1 MRNRITL
8 AIAISLLGSPA
19 LAQTTFE
26 SLDTNSDGSI
36 SKDEYY
42 GLVSDA
48 GIYPDL
54 DSDSD
59 GLIEENE
66 FEGIGLDDDYA
77 SWDLNRDDY
86 VDSREFYDGYFG
98 YYDANE
104 DAHWDGDEWDDADE
118 AGILDF

>member
-1 MRNRITL
+1 MRNQITL

-66 FEGIGLDDDYA
+66 FEGIGLDA
-77 SWDLNRDDY
+77 RT
-86 VDSREFYDGYFG
+86 
-98 YYDANE
+98 
-104 DAHWDGDEWDDADE
+104 ADVCICYR
-118 AGILDF
+118 ARP

>member
-1 MRNRITL
+1 MRNQLTL
-8 AIAISLLGSPA
+8 AVAVSLFSA
-19 LAQTTFE
+19 SAFAQTTFE
-26 SLDTNSDGSI
+26 SLDENGNGSI

-54 DSDSD
+54 DADSD
-59 GLIEENE
+59 GLIEQNE

-77 SWDLNRDDY
+77 SWDLDENHY
-86 VDSREFYDGYFG
+86 LDSGEFYDGYFG

-104 DAHWDGDEWDDADE
+104 DAHWDGNEWDDAGE
-118 AGILDF
+118 AGLLDF